1 MFFRSG
7 RAVRALSAL
16 ALAVSL
22 PALALPQGAPATS
35 TVYDYVVVGSGP
47 GGGVVASNLALAGH
61 SVLLIEAGRGDSD
74 TVTTLVTA
82 LEFPRT
88 NSLQWSFFAKH
99 HADDDAN
106 LRFRLLTWLL
116 PDGSY
121 WVGKGADAPDGA
133 VLQGVWYPRGSTLG
147 GSAIVN
153 AAASVLPND
162 ADWDEIAALAG
173 DASWS

>member
-1 MFFRSG
+1 MFFRSSF
-7 RAVRALSAL
+7 AVRALSAI
-16 ALAVSL
+16 ALAVGL
-22 PALALPQGAPATS
+22 PALALPQGAPDASAT
-35 TVYDYVVVGSGP
+35 YDYVVVGSGP

-61 SVLLIEAGRGDSD
+61 SVLLIEAGRDDSD
-74 TVTTLVTA
+74 NIKTIVTS
-82 LEFPRT
+82 LEIPRS
-88 NSLQWSFFAKH
+88 NNLQWSFFAKH
-99 HADDDAN
+99 HSDDEAN

-133 VLQGVWYPRGSTLG
+133 VLKGVWYPRGNTLG

-153 AAASVLPND
+153 AAASALPND

-173 DASWS
+173 DESWA

>member
-1 MFFRSG
+1 MFCRSSL
-7 RAVRALSAL
+7 AVHALSAL

-22 PALALPQGAPATS
+22 PALALPQGAPNTS
-35 TVYDYVVVGSGP
+35 TTYDYVVVGSGP

-61 SVLLIEAGRGDSD
+61 SVLLIEAGRDDSD
-74 TVTTLVTA
+74 NIKTIVTTL
-82 LEFPRT
+82 EHPRT
-88 NSLQWSFFAKH
+88 ETLQWSFFAKH
-99 HADDDAN
+99 HADDAAN

-133 VLQGVWYPRGSTLG
+133 VLKGVWYPRGNTLG

-173 DASWS
+173 DDSWS